1 MQVVVVSGEHLD
13 DSRRPAK
20 ARVRPDEDSLRSGS
34 NEEVDERLR
43 QPNVDLADTQRGP
56 LSPVEQ
62 WVVDVDVEAVLVR
75 SVARAEPTAAR
86 LAEIPDAYARRV
98 RVAGGVRRDDT

>member
-34 NEEVDERLR
+34 NEEVDERLG
-43 QPNVDLADTQRGP
+43 QAKIDLADTQRGP

-62 WVVDVDVEAVLVR
+62 WVVDVNVKAVLVR

-86 LAEIPDAYARRV
+86 LAEISDAYARRV
-98 RVAGGVRRDDT
+98 RVAGRVRRDDT